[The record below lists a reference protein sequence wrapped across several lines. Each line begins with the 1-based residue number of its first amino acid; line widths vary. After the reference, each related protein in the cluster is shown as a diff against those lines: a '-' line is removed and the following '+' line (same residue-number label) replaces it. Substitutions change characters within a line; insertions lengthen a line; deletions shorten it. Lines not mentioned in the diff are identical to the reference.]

1 MPKHNKGGSR
11 NGRPRA
17 LSEETEKLINSWS
30 TEVYPDMDREVL
42 ANKLI
47 IEIEKQGAKAPT
59 VSTLIAY
66 ISTYRNL
73 PLKPQDY
80 PWATSTLKD
89 NPIPAETL
97 PYVLKVNQY
106 SGQKALKFSIRQ
118 AMWVSR
124 LCHVIRELEDL
135 YEISLAYAV
144 YEKICDSAS
153 VPFDTS
159 EPDKELPDP
168 VKVMQAFEK
177 LLQTP
182 SRFKTTR
189 IAFEHMTGLGLQGVI
204 LLTNTICSIG
214 GRVHPV
220 VSGDQVGLPTDSPVL
235 LKSLGSIDDILPKL
249 KPDIKSVQRFP
260 SGNEGE
266 GYYFLKGK
274 PLAVEVSEA
283 ELLEIQEKY
292 KNGNKGDGE

>member
-1 MPKHNKGGSR
+1 
-11 NGRPRA
+11 
-17 LSEETEKLINSWS
+17 
-30 TEVYPDMDREVL
+30 
-42 ANKLI
+42 
-47 IEIEKQGAKAPT
+47 
-59 VSTLIAY
+59 
-66 ISTYRNL
+66 
-73 PLKPQDY
+73 
-80 PWATSTLKD
+80 
-89 NPIPAETL
+89 
-97 PYVLKVNQY
+97 
-106 SGQKALKFSIRQ
+106 
-118 AMWVSR
+118 
-124 LCHVIRELEDL
+124 VIRELADL

-144 YEKICDSAS
+144 YEKICDSTG

-168 VKVMQAFEK
+168 VKVMQVFEK

-214 GRVHPV
+214 GRIHPV
-220 VSGDQVGLPTDSPVL
+220 VSGDQVGLPTDRPVL
-235 LKSLGSIDDILPKL
+235 LKSLGSVDDIFPKL
-249 KPDIKSVQRFP
+249 KPDIKTVQKFP

-292 KNGNKGDGE
+292 KNGNEGDGE